1 MVVEKGPDKVHLG
14 VRYSEL
20 IPVIIES
27 IKDIHKKISSHGKAL
42 RLMKDLVRYSQQDL
56 CVSDVTTEECD
67 MYSNTKSREVD
78 LYLSKIAQK
87 TETLLKIYPI
97 LCVQFNHIDKRN
109 HSTNH
114 TMKSELRKSQYPRN
128 LSEPLSKITV
138 LVDQW
143 EIASQYDKNVYQK
156 RWMALGGKLHLKM
169 LFENALNSID

>member
-1 MVVEKGPDKVHLG
+1 
-14 VRYSEL
+14 
-20 IPVIIES
+20 
-27 IKDIHKKISSHGKAL
+27 
-42 RLMKDLVRYSQQDL
+42 
-56 CVSDVTTEECD
+56 
-67 MYSNTKSREVD
+67 MYSNAKSREVD
-78 LYLSKIAQK
+78 LYLSKIVQK

-114 TMKSELRKSQYPRN
+114 TMKSELQNSQYPRN
-128 LSEPLSKITV
+128 QSEPLSKITV